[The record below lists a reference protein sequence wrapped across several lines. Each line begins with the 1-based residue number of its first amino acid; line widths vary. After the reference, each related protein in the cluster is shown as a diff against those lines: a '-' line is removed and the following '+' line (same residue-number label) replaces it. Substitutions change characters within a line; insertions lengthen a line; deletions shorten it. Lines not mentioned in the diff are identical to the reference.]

1 MGTEEAEA
9 LKRVMKK
16 FIPRNLIIIL
26 SGLILFLLSCTPES
40 CFEETESFLKA
51 SFYNTTTKK
60 LQAPDSVTI
69 YGLNME
75 TNKLYNKIRNVQRA
89 LLPLNIA
96 TGNCVYIIKINGIT
110 DTVEFRYSSYP
121 HLLSKECGYTFYHNL
136 DTDRVF
142 TKHAIVNINFSKR
155 NITTI
160 NEENIRI
167 SY

>member
-1 MGTEEAEA
+1 
-9 LKRVMKK
+9 MKK
-16 FIPRNLIIIL
+16 FIPLNLIIIL
-26 SGLILFLLSCTPES
+26 SGLIQFLPSCSSES

-51 SFYNTTTKK
+51 SFYNNVTGN
-60 LQAPDSVTI
+60 LQAPDSLTV

-75 TNKLYNKIRNVQRA
+75 SNKLYNKAVKVQPA
-89 LLPLNIA
+89 LFPLNSA
-96 TGNCVYIIKINGIT
+96 TTNCVFIIKINGIT
-110 DTVEFRYSSYP
+110 DTLEFRYNSYP
-121 HLLSKECGYTFYHNL
+121 HLVSKECGYTFYHKL

-142 TKHAIVNINFSKR
+142 TKHAIDNIYISKR